1 MLLTITAWHLPC
13 TTLVEVSVSGSKTGP
28 WDQVVRAVLE
38 SPLEMPDPLPIQK
51 FPFTTHSGRFVKF
64 SLISWYQWG
73 GGLQYF
79 NVKNGKKIFQNLLTD
94 KI

>member
-1 MLLTITAWHLPC
+1 MLLTIKEQHVVSLAPPW

-51 FPFTTHSGRFVKF
+51 FPFPTLSGRFVKF

-79 NVKNGKKIFQNLLTD
+79 NVKNG
-94 KI
+94 